1 MPRLASLRGLRRP
14 PIPAN
19 YRAIFDGIPSPVFL
33 VDDDICI
40 RDANRAAE
48 EFFSLDSGSYK
59 KNRGGEVLHCLNLQ
73 DVKGATCGSTKHCAQ
88 CVIRNSVR
96 KCLVGDGVTR
106 QRMKLKI
113 VQTGQL
119 RQLDMLITANRIEHD
134 GEDLTLLILEDITEL
149 TMLKDIIPICLKCKK
164 IRDDD
169 KFWKNVESY
178 FHELMGVDF
187 SHGMCPTC
195 AHDLY
200 PEYFKPVE

>member
-1 MPRLASLRGLRRP
+1 
-14 PIPAN
+14 
-19 YRAIFDGIPSPVFL
+19 
-33 VDDDICI
+33 
-40 RDANRAAE
+40 
-48 EFFSLDSGSYK
+48 
-59 KNRGGEVLHCLNLQ
+59 
-73 DVKGATCGSTKHCAQ
+73 
-88 CVIRNSVR
+88 
-96 KCLVGDGVTR
+96 
-106 QRMKLKI
+106 MKLKI